1 MFTYD
6 VWSIQKHLFYRIY
19 TLLRNRTIT
28 LWLAI
33 FHACKN
39 IYCVHITIHSHD
51 NLSFKQKI
59 STMFKNLVFLYL
71 LVWTDI
77 IIFLK
82 LLYFYIFI
90 NSSYMACC
98 ELNIINQFWNSVY
111 ANLYKFSCNGKYFSD
126 KLPIKNCVISM
137 KYVGICIVT

>member
-1 MFTYD
+1 
-6 VWSIQKHLFYRIY
+6 
-19 TLLRNRTIT
+19 
-28 LWLAI
+28 
-33 FHACKN
+33 
-39 IYCVHITIHSHD
+39 
-51 NLSFKQKI
+51 
-59 STMFKNLVFLYL
+59 MFKNLVFLYL